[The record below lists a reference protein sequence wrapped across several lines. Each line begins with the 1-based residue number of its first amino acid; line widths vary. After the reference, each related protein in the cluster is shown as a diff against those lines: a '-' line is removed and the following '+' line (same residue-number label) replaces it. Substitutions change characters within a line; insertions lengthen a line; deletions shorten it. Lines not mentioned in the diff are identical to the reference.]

1 LRFDQPSFPER
12 VRHHERCD
20 RRERSDRQRD
30 RNDVPVVAEYRRKF
44 GDEQSAEIVGCG
56 VNGAEIDR
64 GILEFPP
71 TGGGHS
77 AERNRC
83 G

>member
-1 LRFDQPSFPER
+1 MLQRPPR
-12 VRHHERCD
+12 VRAFAVGSIS
-20 RRERSDRQRD
+20 RRSPNVSVTTSDAI
-30 RNDVPVVAEYRRKF
+30 VVSDRKF

-56 VNGAEIDR
+56 VDGAEIDR